1 MDQSSESITCK
12 ECKKISKCFRK
23 LLPAELEFVDHY
35 KVQITYSMGEDICKQ
50 GAFASS
56 IIYILNGLIKL
67 SIEGPNNKNFI
78 VRIIKPTEFI
88 GLSAQQSYMFSI
100 LVGVRAMDFEN
111 FHKNELYDYVW
122 RTVNDTNGFKKTL
135 AEHKKDKEN
144 VFVPDYDEVQKIVN
158 NYIKEGDDLDFK
170 IILKIY
176 ATYPFRLEVAELKF
190 LKTLHEYKKE
200 MNKDLKGNYIVKK
213 SRPRNSFMFSFN
225 NYKTFEKYG
234 ERKINV
240 TDKVLTKL
248 LLDKILTDQPWADN
262 KLTRNSMSKK
272 ITAFFEKN
280 GLKGVHPTN
289 LSKMVIKKEYEK
301 MGKELRDTQIR
312 LAAER
317 GHSVNTQLEIYLTD

>member
-1 MDQSSESITCK
+1 MTIIQELETMYAKRVDKKELSKMPSDTTIHKHARNLEKLTEHLKGSKPTIIGQMDWLVQGTYGAPEDI
-12 ECKKISKCFRK
+12 ISKMMMMPGR
-23 LLPAELEFVDHY
+23 
-35 KVQITYSMGEDICKQ
+35 S
-50 GAFASS
+50 
-56 IIYILNGLIKL
+56 
-67 SIEGPNNKNFI
+67 
-78 VRIIKPTEFI
+78 TEFI

-111 FHKNELYDYVW
+111 YHKNELYDYVW
-122 RTVNDTNGFKKTL
+122 KTVNDKQGFKKTL

-144 VFVPDYDEVQKIVN
+144 VFVPDYDEVQNIVN

-200 MNKDLKGNYIVKK
+200 MNKDVKGNYIVKK

-240 TDKVLTKL
+240 NDKVLTKL
-248 LLDKILTDQPWADN
+248 LLDKISTDQPWSDN
-262 KLTRNSMSKK
+262 NLSRNSMSKK

-280 GLKGVHPTN
+280 GLSGVHPTN

-312 LAAER
+312 LASER